1 MLIQERA
8 IGPGHRPFII
18 AEVAQTHDGSLGT
31 ALAFI
36 DLARECGADAI
47 KFQTHIAGEEST
59 PGEPWRIPF
68 SKQDASR
75 YDYWRRMEFTREQW
89 GILKAHADQAGIIFL
104 SSPFSLKACE
114 WLAGLDMAAW
124 KIASGEVHNA
134 QLLDFVASTGKPV
147 ILSSGLST
155 LEESRARVNAF
166 RQAGQSVALLHCT
179 TRYPTPADEVGMNVL
194 EDFAREFPDLPV
206 GLSDHSGEVFP
217 GVVAA
222 YAGASIIEVHLTM
235 HRRMFG
241 PDVSSSLLPEQLK
254 ELVRGA
260 EFAWRMRAARIDKD
274 EQLGRLAKERTIFGR
289 SLVFTSDLAAGTVL
303 RDEHFAYK
311 KPGGGIRYEERG
323 RYIGAVLAAG
333 VKKDEMLKVDHVE

>member
-1 MLIQERA
+1 MLIQGRE
-8 IGPGHRPFII
+8 IGAQHRPFII

-36 DLARECGADAI
+36 DVAKECGADAI
-47 KFQTHIAGEEST
+47 KFQTHIASEEST
-59 PGEPWRIPF
+59 PSEPWRVPF

-75 YDYWRRMEFTREQW
+75 FDYWRRMEFTREQW
-89 GILKAHADQAGIIFL
+89 GIIKSHADRAGIIFL
-104 SSPFSLKACE
+104 SSPFSLLACE
-114 WLAGLDMAAW
+114 WLAELDMPAW
-124 KIASGEVHNA
+124 KIASGEVHNR
-134 QLLDFVASTGKPV
+134 QLLDFVANTGRPT

-155 LEESRARVNAF
+155 LDESRARVQDF
-166 RQAGQSVALLHCT
+166 RQRGQAVALLHCT

-194 EDFAREFPDLPV
+194 EDFVREFPDLPV

-222 YAGASIIEVHLTM
+222 YAGASLIEVHLTM

-260 EFAWRMRAARIDKD
+260 EFAWRMRSIRIDKD
-274 EQLGRLAKERTIFGR
+274 TQLGRLAKERTMFGR
-289 SLVFTSDLAAGTVL
+289 SLVFNCDLEAGTVL
-303 RDEHFAYK
+303 REEHFGYK
-311 KPGGGIRYEERG
+311 KPGGGILYEERTRFVG
-323 RYIGAVLAAG
+323 GVLAAA
-333 VKKDEMLKVDHVE
+333 VKKDEMLKVEHVQ